1 MSKIVNLA
9 AAANNGDI
17 SLAAT
22 KAGLMGDVG
31 DAAYRVAHQFP
42 GGVPALAQRMGMS
55 PNTLSHKVSLTNES
69 HKLSLSEAV
78 YMQHVANRFD
88 ILYAMAESLGHVCL
102 AAPEMGETEVTGILA
117 KVGAEV
123 GDVFREVQRVLADGR
138 VTPNE
143 RRKVAAQVAEA
154 ITALCAVMKVL

>member
-1 MSKIVNLA
+1 MNKIMQLPV
-9 AAANNGDI
+9 AANNGDMAGN
-17 SLAAT
+17 AA
-22 KAGLMGDVG
+22 KSSMGDVG

-55 PNTLSHKVSLTNES
+55 PNTLSHKVSLTNDS

-88 ILYAMAESLGHVCL
+88 ILYAMAESLGHVCMP
-102 AAPEMGETEVTGILA
+102 APEMGEAEVNAILA
-117 KVGAEV
+117 TVGAEV

-143 RRKVAAQVAEA
+143 RRKVANQVAEA

>member
-1 MSKIVNLA
+1 MNKIMQLPV
-9 AAANNGDI
+9 AANNGDMVGI
-17 SLAAT
+17 AA
-22 KAGLMGDVG
+22 KLSMGDVG

-117 KVGAEV
+117 TVGAEV

>member
-1 MSKIVNLA
+1 MNKILQLA
-9 AAANNGDI
+9 QAANNGDMASI
-17 SLAAT
+17 AA
-22 KAGLMGDVG
+22 KSSMGDVG

-117 KVGAEV
+117 TVGAEV

-143 RRKVAAQVAEA
+143 RRKVASQVAEA

>member
-1 MSKIVNLA
+1 MNKIMQLPV
-9 AAANNGDI
+9 AANNGDMVGI
-17 SLAAT
+17 AA
-22 KAGLMGDVG
+22 KLSMGDVG

-117 KVGAEV
+117 TVGAEV

-138 VTPNE
+138 VTPSE